1 MKLQPLRTNP
11 FNWLECRPTGKINPL
26 RLLSAD
32 RYDAYTSDF
41 NCNCLDFRIA
51 NRSAEIYAHTTFA
64 RSSTWKIVCKISF
77 LILLSAT
84 AGCAVVVFWGPGS
97 TGPTPSSFHWIGTLG
112 RFSLYVAMSVC
123 LSVCLSV
130 CMSPLVRYG
139 LNVFLP
145 QFTKVLG
152 IFFGFLDSLRKSYGK
167 EVVSD

>member
-84 AGCAVVVFWGPGS
+84 VGWSVVVFEDRGWLTIIGCPCRIWASGCISTSWGGGYISTSWGGS
-97 TGPTPSSFHWIGTLG
+97 STISWNCSPWAFSTLTSAIA
-112 RFSLYVAMSVC
+112 RFSEDRNS
-123 LSVCLSV
+123 
-130 CMSPLVRYG
+130 
-139 LNVFLP
+139 
-145 QFTKVLG
+145 
-152 IFFGFLDSLRKSYGK
+152 
-167 EVVSD
+167 

>member
-84 AGCAVVVFWGPGS
+84 AGCAVVVFWGPGQ
-97 TGPTPSSFHWIGTLG
+97 GHRAPGQDPARLPRHHQLREGERLHPGWGG
-112 RFSLYVAMSVC
+112 RREQGDDYQD
-123 LSVCLSV
+123 
-130 CMSPLVRYG
+130 G
-139 LNVFLP
+139 IETNVY
-145 QFTKVLG
+145 QDKTETKG
-152 IFFGFLDSLRKSYGK
+152 RRQ
-167 EVVSD
+167 

>member
-84 AGCAVVVFWGPGS
+84 AGWSVVVFWGPGVTHHHRLS
-97 TGPTPSSFHWIGTLG
+97 LQDLSLGLHQHVLGRGLHQHVLG
-112 RFSLYVAMSVC
+112 RFQYHLLELLPLGVLYVD
-123 LSVCLSV
+123 LSH
-130 CMSPLVRYG
+130 
-139 LNVFLP
+139 
-145 QFTKVLG
+145 
-152 IFFGFLDSLRKSYGK
+152 RKILWR
-167 EVVSD
+167 